1 MNNSRWNIKHKKK
14 TASHSDVR
22 KWGKHSDHWIM
33 SAEIFAI
40 KYAMVSG
47 MVMTIINGLPLVV
60 YKTFSR
66 TEIPETDKQNARG
79 RI

>member
-1 MNNSRWNIKHKKK
+1 
-14 TASHSDVR
+14 
-22 KWGKHSDHWIM
+22 M